1 MRKKKL
7 PSLKKLQR
15 TADKLWQDVI
25 KKLYKECLVCG
36 APLKLGHHFF
46 AKHLSNNLRYNI
58 KNGVPVCV
66 KCHFKHHR
74 SEDPAI
80 IISVY
85 KAFGESWFDE
95 LLSISRNKVKI
106 SRDYYNNIIK
116 ELQTKLK
123 ELS

>member
-1 MRKKKL
+1 MSKKKL
-7 PSLKKLQR
+7 PTLKKLQK

-25 KKLYKECLVCG
+25 RKLYIECIVCG

-58 KNGVPVCV
+58 ENGVPICV

-74 SEDPAI
+74 SEDPI
-80 IISVY
+80 VLITVY
-85 KAFGESWFDE
+85 KKWGEEWFNR
-95 LLSISRNKVKI
+95 LLSISRTKVKTN
-106 SRDYYNNIIK
+106 RDYYERIIN
-116 ELQTKLK
+116 ELQAKLK